1 MTPSTPENFWLVD
14 WSSRHHH
21 GQRDAAVCT
30 ENSIRFD
37 T

>member
-14 WSSRHHH
+14 WIRHHH